1 MLRNYDSFY
10 SSTRTHEILSLQRNC
25 HLSQ

>member
-1 MLRNYDSFY
+1 MYDSFY